1 MRRHARILS
10 LTLSLVFLS
19 GGCVSMVQKGG
30 EILEG
35 SAFETKTLAVYN
47 SAGGSEIEL
56 RVLQFDDG
64 EEAVELR
71 LGAWPNLALRG
82 TVPAGI
88 AGIAAS
94 GSFEFTQAL
103 FLSTHTNG
111 WNGFALDLLGSA
123 SFSASSGV
131 VGILRVA
138 GDVERVQIS
147 SGSIR
152 LKSSRLTGSA
162 ALSPLRNRRERILA
176 LVEWMNTQ
184 TEHAEYSSRNEFEDY
199 WKPRLF
205 PELVPK
211 RKRPPE
217 YAANTGGWVRADS
230 VSWNKAYTEFLF
242 PEELWELRNSGA
254 LLRDWEEALPW
265 IYMEYSWDYIIKSLN
280 DINLLKVL

>member
-1 MRRHARILS
+1 
-10 LTLSLVFLS
+10 
-19 GGCVSMVQKGG
+19 MVQKGG

-47 SAGGSEIEL
+47 SAGGPGIEL
-56 RVLQFDDG
+56 RVLQFEDG
-64 EEAVELR
+64 GEAVELR

-88 AGIAAS
+88 SANAGIAAS
-94 GSFEFTQAL
+94 GSFEFTEAQ
-103 FLSTHTNG
+103 FLSTHING
-111 WNGFALDLLGSA
+111 WNAFTLDLLGSA

-131 VGILRVA
+131 VGILRVT
-138 GDVERVQIS
+138 GEVERVQIS
-147 SGSIR
+147 SGMIR

-176 LVEWMNTQ
+176 LVEWMNGR
-184 TEHAEYSSRNEFEDY
+184 TENADFSSRNDFEDY

-205 PELVPK
+205 PELVSIG
-211 RKRPPE
+211 KRPPE
-217 YAANTGGWVRADS
+217 YSMDTMNNAGWVRADS
-230 VSWNKAYTEFLF
+230 VSWNRAYTESLL

-280 DINLLKVL
+280 GINLLKAK